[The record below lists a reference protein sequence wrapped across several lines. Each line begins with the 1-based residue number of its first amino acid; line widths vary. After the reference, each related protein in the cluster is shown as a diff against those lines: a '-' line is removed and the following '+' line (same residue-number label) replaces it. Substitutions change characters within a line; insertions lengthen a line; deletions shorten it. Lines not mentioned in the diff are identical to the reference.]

1 MNLLHLLFTGAFCGN
16 KIVEAGEECD
26 CGYDDD
32 ECVDKCCYPKQVS
45 ELDKIKNDTAKGCNR
60 KYGTQCRYCNTCKQN
75 VIRVSKWQ
83 CPDSFPHKCNYAFA
97 VLVKDPAVRV
107 KRANLCP
114 SLIEFNVEPNQTVV
128 SILHAVGGPPN
139 AQRRYQKPTRLDAMR
154 ALK

>member
-1 MNLLHLLFTGAFCGN
+1 LHLLFTGAFCGN

-45 ELDKIKNDTAKGCNR
+45 DLDKIKNETAKGCNR
-60 KYGTQCRYCNTCKQN
+60 KYGTQCRYAMRASKTRLNTTL
-75 VIRVSKWQ
+75 ISG
-83 CPDSFPHKCNYAFA
+83 PFDSFPHECNYAFA

-107 KRANLCP
+107 KRASLCP
-114 SLIEFNVEPNQTVV
+114 SLIESSVEPNRTVV
-128 SILHAVGGPPN
+128 TILRVMAGPPN
-139 AQRRYQKPTRLDAMR
+139 AQRRYRKPTRLDAMR